1 MLNRYAHQFTLLK
14 GGCDAELTRIN
25 HYLVGAGL
33 PPLRREA
40 VVSDRR
46 NQATSESA
54 YSGHLSAVSGRQ
66 HSRHTPASAES
77 A

>member
-1 MLNRYAHQFTLLK
+1 MQRVGFAAQARVGLLDLA
-14 GGCDAELTRIN
+14 GVDGVDARLQSAD
-25 HYLVGAGL
+25 VG
-33 PPLRREA
+33 
-40 VVSDRR
+40 VSDRR

>member
-1 MLNRYAHQFTLLK
+1 MNLGLRFVGVEIHRPYFDEA
-14 GGCDAELTRIN
+14 CRRIEDA
-25 HYLVGAGL
+25 
-33 PPLRREA
+33 
-40 VVSDRR
+40 VSDRR